1 MGNLVRTVRIAGG
14 NVGNQRIRPRCLSV
28 MRFRNARN
36 GKREKE
42 FHFCADS
49 VRSRPADSLALRYRR
64 RAMPPLPCVKAGV
77 SSLPREASRPSQ
89 HSKTKPQGNVLS
101 CGHEE
106 TCSASSCFVYRLF
119 FFYKAPCSCS
129 ASKMFPMFRPHIS
142 FQLS

>member
-1 MGNLVRTVRIAGG
+1 MVRTVRIAGG
-14 NVGNQRIRPRCLSV
+14 NVGNQRIRPRCSSV
-28 MRFRNARN
+28 MRFGNARN

-42 FHFCADS
+42 FHFCAGS

-101 CGHEE
+101 CGHE
-106 TCSASSCFVYRLF
+106 TCSASSCFVLQALF
-119 FFYKAPCSCS
+119 FSRLRVTVVHP
-129 ASKMFPMFRPHIS
+129 KMFPMFRPHIS